1 MQVCWL
7 AVKIDVLVDV
17 VEHGPA
23 ECVSD
28 VALDQRQ
35 IRPAGAA
42 LARVRWAEAT
52 RPCAGLQ
59 PQHAMTMVGVVMV
72 AMVMAAA
79 VVVVVDL
86 MVVRLLC

>member
-42 LARVRWAEAT
+42 LARVRWQ
-52 RPCAGLQ
+52 RRR
-59 PQHAMTMVGVVMV
+59 
-72 AMVMAAA
+72 
-79 VVVVVDL
+79 
-86 MVVRLLC
+86 VRVRGCSLNMR